1 MRIGVSLS
9 RDIFRERE
17 TRERERET
25 RERERETR
33 DEDERK
39 TIDEG
44 DDAGNERYR
53 MAKRV
58 TFYAYE
64 TSRETSRRYFI
75 LDETDGAETTGEYFR
90 GAFAVRTSSKERA
103 DEMVVVAKTV
113 GEISLGLVLDGGRG
127 GVPIEGVRLDGGT
140 RVVVVVADVVVV
152 VV

>member
-58 TFYAYE
+58 TFYGYE
-64 TSRETSRRYFI
+64 TTRETSRRYFI

>member
-1 MRIGVSLS
+1 MRS
-9 RDIFRERE
+9 
-17 TRERERET
+17 
-25 RERERETR
+25 
-33 DEDERK
+33 
-39 TIDEG
+39 IDEG

-140 RVVVVVADVVVV
+140 RVVVVVIVVVV
-152 VV
+152 VVV